1 MPCQILL
8 KATAARE
15 LERLLADAV
24 ARIERCIDSLAF
36 DPGPPGV
43 AKMQGDDNLW
53 RVRTGKYR
61 IVYEIHDS
69 RQMVLGLKI
78 GHRKDVYR

>member
-8 KATAARE
+8 KAAAARE
-15 LERLLADAV
+15 LERLPADAV

-36 DPGPPGV
+36 VPRPPGM

-61 IVYEIHDS
+61 IVYEIHDK
-69 RQMVLGLKI
+69 RQMVLVLKI
-78 GHRKDVYR
+78 GYWRDVYR